1 MKKSTTA
8 AALVVAAALALSG
21 CAGGGT
27 SSDSAPAADP
37 VSGGIARVVEAG
49 TPTSLDP
56 ALLQNTG
63 PRMPVTGN
71 SLYGQLVTD
80 DPVTGEIKMGLLEE
94 FATSDG
100 GKTFAVRVREGV
112 KFSDGTPFTAD
123 AVKFGWDRIKL
134 PATASSV
141 IGTAALIDNIKV
153 VDELTATVTMTK
165 PTPHFPSAVLF
176 TQMNWIGSPAALQ
189 AGAAAFNANPIGA
202 GPFVLEK
209 WTQGDVLK
217 LKKNQ
222 NYYVPELPYLDGV
235 EVRGIADPSLA
246 YNALVSGQAD
256 VIATSTQENAA
267 NAQDSGQAATP
278 YILGGGNG
286 LIMNTSKAPFD
297 DVRARQ
303 AVSYALDMEKLNE
316 SVYGGFGELPKTLF
330 KSDSP
335 LFADVPVHTFDKD
348 KAQKLFNELAAE
360 GKPLNFTMA
369 VFPGST
375 AMFEA
380 VQAQLSQYDNVT
392 ITANQRD
399 QSEQG
404 SLPAKGDFQLLNSA
418 IVFNDPDPRIWLAL
432 NGEAGSSNYS
442 RLNDAGMNAALNAGR
457 DGKTVEERA
466 AAYKKVAERFQEL
479 VPMILTNVA
488 YFGTVESSKVHGIHL
503 YGMGSLAPDTL
514 WLQP

>member
-8 AALVVAAALALSG
+8 AALVVAAAIALSG
-21 CAGGGT
+21 CASGGA
-27 SSDSAPAADP
+27 SSDPAPAANP
-37 VSGGIARVVEAG
+37 ISGGIARVVEAG

-80 DPVTGEIKMGLLEE
+80 DPVTGEIKMGLLKE

-100 GKTFAVRVREGV
+100 GKTFTVRVREGV
-112 KFSDGTPFTAD
+112 KFSDGTPFTAE
-123 AVKFGWDRIKL
+123 AVKFGWDRIKV
-134 PATASSV
+134 PTTGSSV
-141 IGTAALIDNIKV
+141 IATGALVDNIKI
-153 VDELTATVTMTK
+153 VDELTATVTMAK

-176 TQMNWIGSPAALQ
+176 TQMNWIGSPTALQ
-189 AGAAAFNANPIGA
+189 AGAEAFNAKPVGA

-222 NYYVPELPYLDGV
+222 NYYVPDLPHLDGL

-246 YNALVSGQAD
+246 YNALASGQAD
-256 VIATSTQENAA
+256 VVMTISQEKAA
-267 NAQDSGQAATP
+267 NAVDAGNVATP
-278 YILGGGNG
+278 YVLGGGNA

-303 AVSYALDMEKLNE
+303 AVSYALDLDKLSE
-316 SVYGGFGELPKTLF
+316 AVYGGFGELPKTLF
-330 KSDSP
+330 KADSP
-335 LFADVPVHTFDKD
+335 LFADVPVHTYDRE

-360 GKPLNFTMA
+360 GKPLTFSMA
-369 VFPGST
+369 LFPGGS

-380 VQAQLSQYDNVT
+380 IQSQLSQYQNVKV
-392 ITANQRD
+392 TANQRD

-404 SLPAKGDFQLLNSA
+404 SLPVKGDFQMLSSA

-432 NGEAGSSNYS
+432 HGEAGSSNYS
-442 RLNDAGMNAALNAGR
+442 RLNDAQMNTALNAGR
-457 DGKTVEERA
+457 DGKTIEERA
-466 AAYKKVAERFQEL
+466 DAYKKVAERFQEL
-479 VPMILTNVA
+479 VPMILTNVS
-488 YFGTVESSKVHGIHL
+488 YFGSIESSKVNGITM